1 MPVDRTTTVDTMR
14 TTAPRSTPGLRAVR
28 RAAVLGAS
36 ALLAALALSGC
47 TPGDD
52 RAEEASAAAPTATT
66 AAPAE
71 APLGPVTLP
80 EGASAAVRWTD
91 QVGPA
96 DPQTVN
102 LSGEPLHITVSVACD
117 TADAE
122 VTIEVVGL
130 MTSGSSCVYSP
141 NTTRSGTGGG
151 NTGTMQVAVEQDAEI
166 RVTTVPED
174 AHWSAAVSTGPRT
187 VPGP

>member
-1 MPVDRTTTVDTMR
+1 MDTTR
-14 TTAPRSTPGLRAVR
+14 TTAPRRATGLRAGR
-28 RAAVLGAS
+28 RATVLGAS

-47 TPGDD
+47 TSGADQ
-52 RAEEASAAAPTATT
+52 AEEATPAVPGTAAPTTAAPTATPT
-66 AAPAE
+66 D

-80 EGASAAVRWTD
+80 EGATAAVRWTD
-91 QVGPA
+91 QVGPV

-102 LSGEPLHITVSVACD
+102 LSGDPLHITVSVACD

-141 NTTRSGTGGG
+141 STTRTGTGGG
-151 NTGTMQVAVEQDAEI
+151 NTGTMQIAVEQDAEI
-166 RVTTVPED
+166 RVTTVPDD
-174 AHWSAAVSTGPRT
+174 AHWSAAVSTGART